1 MNCWKCSAINT
12 QIHRTHNMGRK
23 LLLEHAHVPG
33 IETYEVYRKQGGYRS
48 VEKALKT
55 MSPQN
60 VVEEVQASGLRGRGG
75 AGFPTGMKWSFLA
88 KPEGVPRY
96 LLCNADES
104 EPGTFKDR
112 YLMEKIPHLL
122 VEGMIVSSYAL
133 GCSQAY
139 IYIRGEYMW
148 VLEIVEKAIMEAYA
162 NGWLGKNILGSGYD
176 LDLSIAPGGGA
187 YICGEE
193 TALIESLEGK
203 RGNPRIKPPFPAVK
217 GLWGCPTVVNNVE
230 SIAAVVP
237 IVNDGGAEYAKI
249 GIGKSTGTKLI
260 SACGNI
266 NNPGV
271 YEIELGLSVEE
282 FIFSDEWCGGIKN
295 GKRMKALVPGGSSV
309 PILPANLICKT
320 AEGND
325 RLMTYESLAEGG
337 FASGSML
344 GSGGFIVFDEDQ
356 CIVRNTWNFARFYAH
371 ESCGQCSPCREGT
384 GWMEKVLNR
393 IEHGHGH
400 MRDIDLLADINK
412 KIEGN
417 TICPLGD
424 AAAWPVAAA
433 IRHFREEFEWHVTN
447 PDEAQKRNFGI
458 ASAHMPLV

>member
-1 MNCWKCSAINT
+1 
-12 QIHRTHNMGRK
+12 
-23 LLLEHAHVPG
+23 
-33 IETYEVYRKQGGYRS
+33 
-48 VEKALKT
+48 
-55 MSPQN
+55 
-60 VVEEVQASGLRGRGG
+60 
-75 AGFPTGMKWSFLA
+75 MKWSFLA

-112 YLMEKIPHLL
+112 YLMEKIPHKLI
-122 VEGMIVSSYAL
+122 EGMIVSSFAL
-133 GCSQAY
+133 GANLSF

-148 VLEIVEKAIMEAYA
+148 ILEILEKAIAEAYA
-162 NGWLGKNILGSGYD
+162 NGFLGKNILGSGYD
-176 LDLSIAPGGGA
+176 LDLRVAPGGGA

-203 RGNPRIKPPFPAVK
+203 RGNPRMKPPFPAVK

-230 SIAAVVP
+230 TIAAVVP
-237 IVNDGGAEYAKI
+237 IVNEGGEEYAKI
-249 GIGKSTGTKLI
+249 GLGKSTGTKLI
-260 SACGNI
+260 SASGNLVR
-266 NNPGV
+266 PGV
-271 YEIELGLSVEE
+271 YEIEMGMTVEE
-282 FIFSDEWCGGIKN
+282 FIYGDDWCRGIAN
-295 GKRMKALVPGGSSV
+295 GKKMKACIPGGSSV
-309 PILPANLICKT
+309 PILPAHLITKT
-320 AEGND
+320 AAGED
-325 RLMTYESLAEGG
+325 RLMTYESLADGG

-356 CIVRNTWNFARFYAH
+356 CIVRNTWTFARFYAH

-393 IEHGHGH
+393 LEHGQGNL
-400 MRDIDLLADINK
+400 RDIDLLAEINK

-447 PDEAQKRNFGI
+447 REESQTRNYGLLKE
-458 ASAHMPLV
+458 PVVC